1 MRRETVDE
9 KEKQPKRYY
18 WLRLRNDYFG
28 QLEQKK
34 LKRCEQ
40 GKYMQL
46 IYIRMML
53 LSVDKAGMIYFQGIY
68 DTLQEEL
75 AEILDEPVELIS
87 KTLKFMVDNR
97 MATIDENNNCF
108 IPEVLKITGSECY
121 SAERMRRHR
130 EKIRLSQGNTPVTNC
145 DTAVMPCD
153 EEDIAKNNYIISKN
167 KSQRE
172 NTNSRMDEIRKV
184 VAAWNSL
191 EVHGI
196 PRITEIN
203 PHSFRYQMLTKLLE
217 ENTLENILTA
227 IDNIRVSTFLCGNN
241 AVSWT
246 ISFDWFIKIDNFI
259 KVLEGNYNVFN
270 VLDSQKQQQ
279 TPVDI
284 LREMNRNGVFDD
296 EQAGNQ

>member
-1 MRRETVDE
+1 ME

-34 LKRCEQ
+34 LNRCEH

-46 IYIRMML
+46 IYIKMML
-53 LSVDKAGMIYFQGIY
+53 LSVDKEGMIYFQGIY
-68 DTLQEEL
+68 DTLEEEL
-75 AEILDEPVELIS
+75 AEILDEPVDIVSE
-87 KTLKFMVDNR
+87 TLKFMVANK
-97 MATIDENNNCF
+97 MAIIDENNNCF

-130 EKIRLSQGNTPVTNC
+130 EKIRMSQCSTPVTE
-145 DTAVMPCD
+145 CD
-153 EEDIAKNNYIISKN
+153 EEKIREEEIKEENIN
-167 KSQRE
+167 KTPITKDYRE
-172 NTNSRMDEIRKV
+172 RNIDTNRIKEV
-184 VAAWNSL
+184 VTAWNSL

-196 PRITEIN
+196 PKITEIK
-203 PHSFRYQMLTKLLE
+203 PYSFRYQMLMKLLD
-217 ENTLENILTA
+217 ENTVEDILTA

-241 AVSWT
+241 AIGWT

-270 VLDSQKQQQ
+270 VLENQKQQQ
-279 TPVDI
+279 TPADI
-284 LREMNRNGVFDD
+284 LREMNRNGVFDG
-296 EQAGNQ
+296 E